1 VHAPGGRLYAIG
13 GRRSQP
19 CFAVAFPSDGAR
31 VVQLSGSGTERGYP
45 ERPPIP
51 RLRIEPDGVIQLAR
65 GSRDSEPSA
74 VRYGDTAGRDVRTY
88 DNLLLEG
95 VGPANA

>member
-19 CFAVAFPSDGAR
+19 GFAVAFPSDGAR

-45 ERPPIP
+45 ERPRIP

-65 GSRDSEPSA
+65 GFRDSEPRRSG
-74 VRYGDTAGRDVRTY
+74 YGVTGGRDVRTY
-88 DNLLLEG
+88 DKLLLEG
-95 VGPANA
+95 VGPASA